1 MPLHDEEDLVEN
13 VVSLRDQL
21 RRTEISL
28 QTLGNQ
34 LSCTEYSGCPQPEL
48 PAALT
53 IEDLQQADVA
63 KPPSGGPSP
72 ARNSVTMANSRAASA
87 REMELEN
94 CQLKRQHHSVQ
105 EKNSALVLENQQLVQ
120 QLEALRSEL
129 ASSRTKIHLLGSTVG
144 SKTSSLSVMK
154 EQILDLS
161 AEVEQHSSAFRETE
175 RKLQESQR
183 AVAMGNRHVTELKVE
198 LREVRAVLAERSAQG
213 RRAEQQRNSAL
224 HNAEKLTAAFEE
236 YKAKAGERLRKVL
249 EEEGKLKESLVRCDK
264 EREELESRC
273 GGLLQEQGVL
283 EQEIRQL
290 RVELQKEQEVSKEAE
305 AARRLLQEREAEAAR
320 RLLQEREEATVRQV
334 EALKQ
339 ENAELRSASS
349 QQEQRLAQCR
359 REAEESRAE
368 LTGLE
373 AILGLLH
380 LQEGGGTPC
389 VKPCM
394 LPACSILTGPVS
406 LLNPKP
412 GDGYQKLLSALQTL
426 EQEKARQA
434 GLASATQAKLD
445 EAQREIAA
453 LQDSMSQRASHFQR
467 LHSEMLEKASAAG
480 RLERELKKKGERLD
494 KMQDQLQEKSSAYSQ
509 AAVKIGHLEQSLQEQ
524 TSRAEHLRSLLDR
537 KQRDFQQQRKNLES
551 QVELLSLDQKQ
562 AVVLELERAAASA
575 RQERRD
581 AQQKAQALQLSLDRL
596 SEEKEQAARRTE
608 DTLRAFREQAAQS
621 CAEVKGL
628 EEALAVCKE
637 ELSTYVRQMEEAKEQ
652 LGKQLEKKNSEVV
665 ALHAQLEDSALAS
678 RSSSE
683 HNVQLQCSLQRQQ
696 TMLQESAAR
705 VVELEEC
712 QAQLESQV
720 GRLEQELL
728 RERAAGAQ
736 QLQRSEQMV
745 QEATE
750 EALRKGQQAAALSIS
765 VTQLTGEMST
775 CRNGLSDLE
784 TELLQLR
791 RDSGI
796 KASQLNQME
805 ETLQETQGQLE
816 KKSEMVV
823 DLEEK
828 LHRSEMDRRNS
839 LQRTQLLET
848 QLRTV
853 RGELADT
860 LCHLQELHTV
870 LQRTQLDA
878 EEREA
883 AMERLAAE
891 LRDSR
896 KELEER
902 SHEVLDMDVALKE
915 RQGELKE
922 RALQLSQLDVAIR
935 DHRLD
940 MEKKVLHLQGALEKS
955 QEVVMEREKQV
966 ELLSRR
972 LDLVRKQLQD
982 KEELEKELQE
992 ARSCC
997 EALQRELQEA
1007 QSPFE
1012 GLERE
1017 LQEARSRCE
1026 ALQREVQEARSPFE
1040 GLERELQEARSRCEA
1055 LQREV
1060 QEARSPFE
1068 GLERELQEARS
1079 RCEALQREVED
1090 SVTLVHQKDVQ
1101 ARQLGQDLAASQAH
1115 ASELETQLGAAI
1127 TRLEKELEMQRE
1139 EHRTELSAVELSRTQ
1154 LLKVSEH
1161 ISSSLR
1167 LSQEQLVQRLQQVT
1181 SCLEEARG
1189 AQSHLQAELQARED
1203 LLRGAN
1209 EALLVKES
1217 EVTRL
1222 QTRLSSYERTAEL
1235 KSASLLCDSV
1245 LQPPSSYDHKE
1256 APCPGS
1262 WEDSDSLGLPESL
1275 RDALHGTLEPL
1286 EQSWRGLSQRE
1297 SSCSEL
1303 SFNPLTYMAEENEDG
1318 AIDVS
1323 GPGSPAEPNMDTFTG
1338 MLNFISRQLALQ
1350 GETDPIVADPPP
1362 KA

>member
-13 VVSLRDQL
+13 VVSLRNQL

-28 QTLGNQ
+28 QTLSNQ
-34 LSCTEYSGCPQPEL
+34 LSCTEQSGCPQPEL

-53 IEDLQQADVA
+53 IEDLQQADA
-63 KPPSGGPSP
+63 PKPPAGGPSP
-72 ARNSVTMANSRAASA
+72 ARRSVTMANSRPASA
-87 REMELEN
+87 REMELESS
-94 CQLKRQHHSVQ
+94 QLKRQLHSTQ
-105 EKNSALVLENQQLVQ
+105 EKNSSLVLENQQLVQ
-120 QLEALRSEL
+120 QLEALQFEL
-129 ASSRTKIHLLGSTVG
+129 TSSRTKIHLLGSTVG

-154 EQILDLS
+154 EQILDLG
-161 AEVEQHSSAFRETE
+161 AEVEQRSSALRETE

-183 AVAMGNRHVTELKVE
+183 AVVMSNRHVTELKAE

-213 RRAEQQRNSAL
+213 QRAEQQRNSAL
-224 HNAEKLTAAFEE
+224 HNAEKLTVAFEE

-249 EEEGKLKESLVRCDK
+249 EEEGKLKESLVQCDK
-264 EREELESRC
+264 EREELERRC

-283 EQEIRQL
+283 AQEIRQL
-290 RVELQKEQEVSKEAE
+290 RLELQKEQKVSKEVEKAHRQLQE
-305 AARRLLQEREAEAAR
+305 QEKEVAHRQLQEREAEEAR
-320 RLLQEREEATVRQV
+320 RQLQEREAGAVRQV
-334 EALKQ
+334 EALRR

-349 QQEQRLAQCR
+349 QQEQRLAECR

-368 LTGLE
+368 LAGLE

-394 LPACSILTGPVS
+394 LPACSIWTGPVN

-412 GDGYQKLLSALQTL
+412 GDGYQKLLSVLQTL
-426 EQEKARQA
+426 EQEKGRQA
-434 GLASATQAKLD
+434 GLVSATQARLD
-445 EAQREIAA
+445 EAQQEIAA
-453 LQDSMSQRASHFQR
+453 LQDSMSQRSSHFQR
-467 LHSEMLEKASAAG
+467 LHGEMLEKASAAG
-480 RLERELKKKGERLD
+480 GLERELKKKGERLD
-494 KMQDQLQEKSSAYSQ
+494 KLQDQLQEKSSAYSQ
-509 AAVKIGHLEQSLQEQ
+509 AAVKIGDLEQGLLEQ
-524 TSRAEHLRSLLDR
+524 TSRAEHLRSLLAR
-537 KQRDFQQQRKNLES
+537 KQRDFQQALQKAVSQQRKDLES
-551 QVELLSLDQKQ
+551 QLQFSLDQKQ
-562 AVVLELERAAASA
+562 AVVLELERTAASA

-581 AQQKAQALQLSLDRL
+581 AQQRAQALQLSLDRL
-596 SEEKEQAARRTE
+596 SEEKELAARRTE

-628 EEALAVCKE
+628 EEALTVCKQ

-652 LGKQLEKKNSEVV
+652 LGKQLEKKNSEVD
-665 ALHAQLEDSALAS
+665 ALRAQLEDSALAS

-696 TMLQESAAR
+696 AMLQESAAR
-705 VVELEEC
+705 VAELEEC
-712 QAQLESQV
+712 QAQLEIQV

-750 EALRKGQQAAALSIS
+750 EALKKGQQAAALSIS
-765 VTQLTGEMST
+765 VTQLTAEMSS
-775 CRNGLSDLE
+775 CRNGLTDLE

-816 KKSEMVV
+816 KKSELVV

-848 QLRTV
+848 QLQSV

-891 LRDSR
+891 LRESR
-896 KELEER
+896 KELAER

-915 RQGELKE
+915 RQGELKQ
-922 RALQLSQLDVAIR
+922 RAVQLSQLDVAIR

-955 QEVVMEREKQV
+955 QKEVMEREKQV
-966 ELLSRR
+966 EFLSRR
-972 LDLVRKQLQD
+972 LELVHKQLQD
-982 KEELEKELQE
+982 KEDLEKELQE
-992 ARSCC
+992 ARSHC
-997 EALQRELQEA
+997 EGLERRLQEA
-1007 QSPFE
+1007 QSHCE
-1012 GLERE
+1012 GLERRLQE
-1017 LQEARSRCE
+1017 AQSHCEGLERRLQEARSHC
-1026 ALQREVQEARSPFE
+1026 E
-1040 GLERELQEARSRCEA
+1040 GLE
-1055 LQREV
+1055 
-1060 QEARSPFE
+1060 
-1068 GLERELQEARS
+1068 
-1079 RCEALQREVED
+1079 REVED
-1090 SVTLVHQKDVQ
+1090 SVTLVQQKDVQ
-1101 ARQLGQDLAASQAH
+1101 ARQLGQDLAASQAR
-1115 ASELETQLGAAI
+1115 ASELETQLGGAV
-1127 TRLEKELEMQRE
+1127 TRLERELEMQRE
-1139 EHRTELSAVELSRTQ
+1139 EHRTELSSVDLSRTQ

-1181 SCLEEARG
+1181 SCLEEAQG
-1189 AQSHLQAELQARED
+1189 AQSNLQAELQARED
-1203 LLRGAN
+1203 LLRCTN

-1222 QTRLSSYERTAEL
+1222 QARLSSYERTAEL

-1245 LQPPSSYDHKE
+1245 LQLPSSNGHKE

-1262 WEDSDSLGLPESL
+1262 WEDSDSPGLPESL
-1275 RDALHGTLEPL
+1275 RAALRGTLEPL

-1338 MLNFISRQLALQ
+1338 MLKLISRQLALQ
-1350 GETDPIVADPPP
+1350 GESDPIVADAPP

>member
-13 VVSLRDQL
+13 VVSLRNQL

-28 QTLGNQ
+28 QTLSNQ
-34 LSCTEYSGCPQPEL
+34 LSCTEQSGCPQPEL

-53 IEDLQQADVA
+53 IEDLQQADA
-63 KPPSGGPSP
+63 PKPPAGGPSP
-72 ARNSVTMANSRAASA
+72 ARRSVTMANSRPASA
-87 REMELEN
+87 REMELESS
-94 CQLKRQHHSVQ
+94 QLKRQLHSTQ
-105 EKNSALVLENQQLVQ
+105 EKNSSLVLENQQLVQ
-120 QLEALRSEL
+120 QLEALQFEL
-129 ASSRTKIHLLGSTVG
+129 TSSRTKIHLLGSTVG

-154 EQILDLS
+154 EQILDLG
-161 AEVEQHSSAFRETE
+161 AEVEQRSSALRETE

-183 AVAMGNRHVTELKVE
+183 AVVMSNRHVTELKAE

-213 RRAEQQRNSAL
+213 QRAEQQRNSAL
-224 HNAEKLTAAFEE
+224 HNAEKLTVAFEE

-249 EEEGKLKESLVRCDK
+249 EEEGKLKESLVQCDK
-264 EREELESRC
+264 EREELERRC

-283 EQEIRQL
+283 AQEIRQL
-290 RVELQKEQEVSKEAE
+290 RLELQKEQKVSKEVEKAHRQLQE
-305 AARRLLQEREAEAAR
+305 QEKEVAHRQLQEREAEEAR
-320 RLLQEREEATVRQV
+320 RQLQEREAGAVRQV
-334 EALKQ
+334 EALRR

-349 QQEQRLAQCR
+349 QQEQRLAECR

-368 LTGLE
+368 LAGLE

-394 LPACSILTGPVS
+394 LPACSIWTGPVN

-412 GDGYQKLLSALQTL
+412 GDGYQKLLSVLQTL
-426 EQEKARQA
+426 EQEKGRQA
-434 GLASATQAKLD
+434 GLVSATQARLD
-445 EAQREIAA
+445 EAQQEIAA
-453 LQDSMSQRASHFQR
+453 LQDSMSQRSSHFQR
-467 LHSEMLEKASAAG
+467 LHGEMLEKASAAG
-480 RLERELKKKGERLD
+480 GLERELKKKGERLD
-494 KMQDQLQEKSSAYSQ
+494 KLQDQLQEKSSAYSQ
-509 AAVKIGHLEQSLQEQ
+509 AAVKIGDLEQGLLLQ
-524 TSRAEHLRSLLDR
+524 
-537 KQRDFQQQRKNLES
+537 F
-551 QVELLSLDQKQ
+551 SLDQKQ
-562 AVVLELERAAASA
+562 AVVLELERTAASA

-581 AQQKAQALQLSLDRL
+581 AQQRAQALQLSLDRL
-596 SEEKEQAARRTE
+596 SEEKELAARRTE

-628 EEALAVCKE
+628 EEALTVCKQ

-652 LGKQLEKKNSEVV
+652 LGKQLEKKNSEVD
-665 ALHAQLEDSALAS
+665 ALRAQLEDSALAS

-696 TMLQESAAR
+696 AMLQESAAR
-705 VVELEEC
+705 VAELEEC
-712 QAQLESQV
+712 QAQLEIQV

-750 EALRKGQQAAALSIS
+750 EALKKGQQAAALSIS
-765 VTQLTGEMST
+765 VTQLTAEMSS
-775 CRNGLSDLE
+775 CRNGLTDLE

-816 KKSEMVV
+816 KKSELVV

-848 QLRTV
+848 QLQSV

-891 LRDSR
+891 LRESR
-896 KELEER
+896 KELAER

-915 RQGELKE
+915 RQGELKQ
-922 RALQLSQLDVAIR
+922 RAVQLSQLDVAIR

-955 QEVVMEREKQV
+955 QKEVMEREKQV
-966 ELLSRR
+966 EFLSRR
-972 LDLVRKQLQD
+972 LELVHKQLQD
-982 KEELEKELQE
+982 KEDLEKELQE
-992 ARSCC
+992 ARSHC
-997 EALQRELQEA
+997 EGLERRLQEA
-1007 QSPFE
+1007 QSHCE
-1012 GLERE
+1012 GLERRLQE
-1017 LQEARSRCE
+1017 AQSHCEGLERRLQEARSHC
-1026 ALQREVQEARSPFE
+1026 E
-1040 GLERELQEARSRCEA
+1040 GLE
-1055 LQREV
+1055 
-1060 QEARSPFE
+1060 
-1068 GLERELQEARS
+1068 
-1079 RCEALQREVED
+1079 REVED
-1090 SVTLVHQKDVQ
+1090 SVTLVQQKDVQ
-1101 ARQLGQDLAASQAH
+1101 ARQLGQDLAASQAR
-1115 ASELETQLGAAI
+1115 ASELETQLGGAV
-1127 TRLEKELEMQRE
+1127 TRLERELEMQRE
-1139 EHRTELSAVELSRTQ
+1139 EHRTELSSVDLSRTQ

-1181 SCLEEARG
+1181 SCLEEAQG
-1189 AQSHLQAELQARED
+1189 AQSNLQAELQARED
-1203 LLRGAN
+1203 LLRCTN

-1222 QTRLSSYERTAEL
+1222 QARLSSYERTAEL

-1245 LQPPSSYDHKE
+1245 LQLPSSNGHKE

-1262 WEDSDSLGLPESL
+1262 WEDSDSPGLPESL
-1275 RDALHGTLEPL
+1275 RAALRGTLEPL

-1338 MLNFISRQLALQ
+1338 MLKLISRQLALQ
-1350 GETDPIVADPPP
+1350 GESDPIVADAPP

>member
-13 VVSLRDQL
+13 VVSLRNQL

-28 QTLGNQ
+28 QTLSNQ
-34 LSCTEYSGCPQPEL
+34 LSCTEQSGCPQPEL

-53 IEDLQQADVA
+53 IEDLQQADA
-63 KPPSGGPSP
+63 PKPPAGGPSP
-72 ARNSVTMANSRAASA
+72 ARRSVTMANSRPASA
-87 REMELEN
+87 REMELESS
-94 CQLKRQHHSVQ
+94 QLKRQLHSTQ
-105 EKNSALVLENQQLVQ
+105 EKNSSLVLENQQLVQ
-120 QLEALRSEL
+120 QLEALQFEL
-129 ASSRTKIHLLGSTVG
+129 TSSRTKIHLLGSTVG

-154 EQILDLS
+154 EQILDLG
-161 AEVEQHSSAFRETE
+161 AEVEQRSSALRETE

-183 AVAMGNRHVTELKVE
+183 AVVMSNRHVTELKAE

-213 RRAEQQRNSAL
+213 QRAEQQRNSAL
-224 HNAEKLTAAFEE
+224 HNAEKLTVAFEE

-249 EEEGKLKESLVRCDK
+249 EEEGKLKESLVQCDK
-264 EREELESRC
+264 EREELERRC

-283 EQEIRQL
+283 AQEIRQL
-290 RVELQKEQEVSKEAE
+290 RLELQKEQEVSKEVEKVHRQLQEQEKEVAH
-305 AARRLLQEREAEAAR
+305 RQLQEREAEEAR
-320 RLLQEREEATVRQV
+320 RQLQEREAGAVRQV
-334 EALKQ
+334 EALRR

-349 QQEQRLAQCR
+349 QQEQRLAECR

-368 LTGLE
+368 LAGLE

-394 LPACSILTGPVS
+394 LPACSIWTGPVN

-412 GDGYQKLLSALQTL
+412 GDGYQKLLSVLQTL
-426 EQEKARQA
+426 EQEKGRQA
-434 GLASATQAKLD
+434 GLVSATQARLD
-445 EAQREIAA
+445 EAQQEIAA
-453 LQDSMSQRASHFQR
+453 LQDSMSQRSSHFQR
-467 LHSEMLEKASAAG
+467 LHGEMLEKASAAG
-480 RLERELKKKGERLD
+480 GLERELKKKGERLD
-494 KMQDQLQEKSSAYSQ
+494 KLQDQLQEKSSAYSQ
-509 AAVKIGHLEQSLQEQ
+509 AAVKIGDLEQGLLLQ
-524 TSRAEHLRSLLDR
+524 
-537 KQRDFQQQRKNLES
+537 F
-551 QVELLSLDQKQ
+551 SLDQKQ
-562 AVVLELERAAASA
+562 AVVLELERTTASA

-581 AQQKAQALQLSLDRL
+581 AQQRAQALQLSLDRL
-596 SEEKEQAARRTE
+596 SEEKELAARRTE

-628 EEALAVCKE
+628 EEALTVCKQ

-652 LGKQLEKKNSEVV
+652 LGKQLEKKNSEVD
-665 ALHAQLEDSALAS
+665 ALRAQLEDSALAS

-696 TMLQESAAR
+696 AMLQESAAR
-705 VVELEEC
+705 VAELEEC
-712 QAQLESQV
+712 QAQLEIQV

-750 EALRKGQQAAALSIS
+750 EALKKGQQAAALSIS
-765 VTQLTGEMST
+765 VTQLTAEMSS
-775 CRNGLSDLE
+775 CRNGLTDLE

-816 KKSEMVV
+816 KKSELVV

-848 QLRTV
+848 QLQSV

-891 LRDSR
+891 LRESR
-896 KELEER
+896 KELAER

-915 RQGELKE
+915 RQGELKQ
-922 RALQLSQLDVAIR
+922 RAVQLSQLDVAIR

-955 QEVVMEREKQV
+955 QKEVMEREKQV
-966 ELLSRR
+966 EFLSRR
-972 LDLVRKQLQD
+972 LELVHKQLQD
-982 KEELEKELQE
+982 KEDLEKELQE
-992 ARSCC
+992 ARSHC
-997 EALQRELQEA
+997 EGLERRLQEA
-1007 QSPFE
+1007 QSHCE
-1012 GLERE
+1012 GLERRLQE
-1017 LQEARSRCE
+1017 AQSHCEGLERRLQEARSHC
-1026 ALQREVQEARSPFE
+1026 E
-1040 GLERELQEARSRCEA
+1040 GLE
-1055 LQREV
+1055 
-1060 QEARSPFE
+1060 
-1068 GLERELQEARS
+1068 
-1079 RCEALQREVED
+1079 REVED
-1090 SVTLVHQKDVQ
+1090 SVTLVQQKDVQ
-1101 ARQLGQDLAASQAH
+1101 ARQLGQDLAASQAR
-1115 ASELETQLGAAI
+1115 ASELETQLGGAV
-1127 TRLEKELEMQRE
+1127 TRLERELEMQRE
-1139 EHRTELSAVELSRTQ
+1139 EHRTELSSVDLSRTQ

-1181 SCLEEARG
+1181 SCLEEAQG
-1189 AQSHLQAELQARED
+1189 AQSNLQAELQARED
-1203 LLRGAN
+1203 LLRCTN

-1222 QTRLSSYERTAEL
+1222 QARLSSYERTAEL

-1245 LQPPSSYDHKE
+1245 LQLPSSNGHKE

-1262 WEDSDSLGLPESL
+1262 WEDSDSPGLPESL
-1275 RDALHGTLEPL
+1275 RAALRGTLEPL

-1338 MLNFISRQLALQ
+1338 MLKLISRQLALQ
-1350 GETDPIVADPPP
+1350 GESDPIVADAPP